1 MFQKAKKNTN
11 KKKVCKVFGDYM
23 ERSPYI
29 DLLWSDKLGYILA
42 QMNAKKGEI
51 VESQVISDAG
61 SLCWIMFHEVAGEVL
76 QRTNKEHALY
86 EADAAERDE
95 IEKTLMPYAEQLP
108 EYRDFYGRL
117 FERP

>member
-1 MFQKAKKNTN
+1 MRA
-11 KKKVCKVFGDYM
+11 
-23 ERSPYI
+23 
-29 DLLWSDKLGYILA
+29 
-42 QMNAKKGEI
+42 
-51 VESQVISDAG
+51 
-61 SLCWIMFHEVAGEVL
+61 
-76 QRTNKEHALY
+76 ALY